1 VNSFAELRQAQERL
15 AESYVLQLLLAAYF
29 SQSKDPDAAS
39 REFLHMAETV
49 APQFGRD
56 GLDPVV
62 SDLASQE
69 FRDALVR
76 IGLRARAVA
85 TGEQLDPTSLLKS
98 WVRNSSEPL

>member
-1 VNSFAELRQAQERL
+1 
-15 AESYVLQLLLAAYF
+15 
-29 SQSKDPDAAS
+29 
-39 REFLHMAETV
+39 MAETV

-62 SDLASQE
+62 SDLESQE

-85 TGEQLDPTSLLKS
+85 RGEQLDPTSILQS
-98 WVRNSSEPL
+98 WVRNPSEPR